1 MASMYFDMLTMQKE
15 TKKQEVIIRRLLNEL
30 KEKEK

>member
-15 TKKQEVIIRRLLNEL
+15 TKQQQVIIRRLINEL
-30 KEKEK
+30 KEKE